1 MGDRLAGKVAAVT
14 GAASGIGLACSR
26 AMLAEGAQVVLIDR
40 AADRLATLCDDLGP
54 RAHPLALDLTDGPAV
69 SGMLPRILDLAG
81 GLDILHANA
90 GAYVGGPVVEGD
102 PDVWDR
108 VLTLNVN
115 AAFRTVHA
123 VLPHM
128 IAQKSGDILLTS
140 SIAGIVPVL
149 WEPVYTAS
157 KFAVQAFVAT
167 VRRQVMTEGIRVGAV
182 CPGPVVTA
190 LLDDWPKAKLEE
202 AMAQG
207 SLMQPEE
214 VAEAVLFML
223 TRPRNVTVRDLV
235 ILPLTVDV

>member
-1 MGDRLAGKVAAVT
+1 MGERLTGKVAAVT
-14 GAASGIGLACSR
+14 GAASGIGLACTR

-40 AADRLATLCDDLGP
+40 AADRLATLCDELGP

-69 SGMLPRILDLAG
+69 SGMLPRILERAG

-90 GAYVGGPVVEGD
+90 GAYVGGPVAEGD

-167 VRRQVMTEGIRVGAV
+167 VRRQVMTSGIRVGAV

-223 TRPRNVTVRDLV
+223 TRPRNVTIRDLV

>member
-1 MGDRLAGKVAAVT
+1 MGERLTGKVAAVT
-14 GAASGIGLACSR
+14 GAASGIGLACKR

-40 AADRLATLCDDLGP
+40 AADRLATLCDELGP

-223 TRPRNVTVRDLV
+223 TRPRNVTIRDLV